1 MWWYLLVVSVVAVAV
16 TGYDKWAAK
25 HRPKHRT
32 PERALWWLA
41 ILGGSGAMWLT
52 MLLIRHKT
60 KHLSFMVGLPVVILA
75 QIALIFAIFQAV
87 F

>member
-1 MWWYLLVVSVVAVAV
+1 MWWYLLGISVVAAV
-16 TGYDKWAAK
+16 VTVYDKWAAK

-32 PERALWWLA
+32 PERTLWVIA
-41 ILGGSGAMWLT
+41 MLGGSGAMWLT
-52 MLLIRHKT
+52 MLWIRHKT
-60 KHLSFMVGLPVVILA
+60 KHLSFMVGLPLLILA

>member
-1 MWWYLLVVSVVAVAV
+1 MWWYLLGISVVTFAV
-16 TGYDKWAAK
+16 TVYDKWASK
-25 HRPKHRT
+25 HRKKNRT
-32 PERALWWLA
+32 PERTLWLLA

-52 MLLIRHKT
+52 MLMIRHKT
-60 KHLSFMVGLPVVILA
+60 KHRSFMMGLPVVIFA

>member
-1 MWWYLLVVSVVAVAV
+1 MWWYLLGISAVAMVV
-16 TGYDKWAAK
+16 TVYDKWAAN

-32 PERALWWLA
+32 PERTLWLLA

-52 MLLIRHKT
+52 MLWIRHKT
-60 KHLSFMVGLPVVILA
+60 KHRSFMIGLPLLILA

>member
-1 MWWYLLVVSVVAVAV
+1 MWWYLLGISVVAFAV
-16 TGYDKWAAK
+16 TVYDKWASK
-25 HRPKHRT
+25 HRTKRRT
-32 PERALWWLA
+32 PERTLWLLA

-52 MLLIRHKT
+52 MLTIRHKT
-60 KHLSFMVGLPVVILA
+60 KHRSFMMGLPVVIFA